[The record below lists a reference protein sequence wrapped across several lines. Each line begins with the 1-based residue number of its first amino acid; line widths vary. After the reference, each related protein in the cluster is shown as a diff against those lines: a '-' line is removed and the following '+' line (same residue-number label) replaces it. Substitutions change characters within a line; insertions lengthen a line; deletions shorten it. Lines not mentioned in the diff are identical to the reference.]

1 MNNRESGSYHESVA
15 IEYLTGKGYKIIDR
29 NVLNKCG
36 EIDIICISEK
46 NEIVFT
52 EVKFRSSSKAGDPL
66 EAVDR
71 RKIHKICKASAAYL
85 RYHAEYSNMQVR
97 YDVIGIYEDGTIRHI
112 ENAFYYEV

>member
-1 MNNRESGSYHESVA
+1 MNNRESGSYHESMA

-46 NEIVFT
+46 NEIVFV

-71 RKIHKICKASAAYL
+71 RKIRKICKASTKGSRA
-85 RYHAEYSNMQVR
+85 NK
-97 YDVIGIYEDGTIRHI
+97 
-112 ENAFYYEV
+112 